1 MKQNKWS
8 KILLIVGMLILLV
21 GAILSLLKQPY
32 ADYVLILGAA
42 LLLIRNPF
50 RTRERIQN
58 DDNEPSS
65 NE

>member
-8 KILLIVGMLILLV
+8 KILLIAGMLILLV
-21 GAILSLLKQPY
+21 GAILSLLKQPC

>member
-8 KILLIVGMLILLV
+8 KILLIAGMLILLV
-21 GAILSLLKQPY
+21 GAILSLLKQSY